1 MNAPIG
7 TALVHSQKL
16 AELMQATAYQLADM
30 AGVTRTGSG
39 AGDRFLLN
47 VRDAWA
53 DELINERGLPQDI
66 DDDSR
71 AWEQICDDAP
81 SVYTARKWEEFTDLC
96 AWDIDIDDYVDES
109 TSMDNRASFAL
120 YRIAEF
126 LLQAL
131 DAEMREDDDIVA
143 RIEFYEQLD
152 ANSWEIVIPELD
164 LVDTYALVNSDDTVM
179 GYFTAEQFFEG
190 PLDVLAI
197 LVPTN

>member
-16 AELMQATAYQLADM
+16 AELKQAPAYYLANI
-30 AGVTRTGSG
+30 AGLFRTGGG
-39 AGDRFLLN
+39 AGDRFLLD

-53 DELINERGLPQDI
+53 DELVNERGLPV
-66 DDDSR
+66 SR
-71 AWEQICDDAP
+71 DENDEAWHEIADGAP
-81 SVYTARKWEEFTDLC
+81 SVYTGRKWEQFTDLS
-96 AWDIDIDDYVDES
+96 AWDVDIDDYVNES
-109 TSMDNRASFAL
+109 TSMDHRASVAL
-120 YRIAEF
+120 YVIAEF

-152 ANSWEIVIPELD
+152 ANGWDIVIPEVD
-164 LVDTYALVNSDDTVM
+164 LVDTYALVNSDHTVM
-179 GYFTAEQFFEG
+179 GYFTAEQFFES

-197 LVPTN
+197 IIPS